1 MHPQDGPLIR
11 TSNSASK
18 PTKSGIDVCAILQSP
33 SKRAPSSEEKDHRVL
48 PQKMK
53 AERDDSQTKVQ
64 SSLPDESLHTCGNTG
79 DAKGWKENT
88 VEHRDEG
95 IIQNTGVFDT
105 VWSTIQL
112 DMNCAHSQ
120 KG

>member
-1 MHPQDGPLIR
+1 MHPQDGPLIW

-18 PTKSGIDVCAILQSP
+18 PNKSGIDVCAILQSP

-48 PQKMK
+48 PQKMR

-64 SSLPDESLHTCGNTG
+64 SSLPDEFLPTCGNAG
-79 DAKGWKENT
+79 DA
-88 VEHRDEG
+88 G
-95 IIQNTGVFDT
+95 IMQNTGVSDT
-105 VWSTIQL
+105 VWSTMQL
-112 DMNCAHSQ
+112 DMNCGHSQ